1 MKKFILLLALV
12 TPLLLIAQ
20 NKKNEKVRFEVR
32 GNCEMCKSRI
42 EKAALTV
49 KGIKMASWDIPSN
62 IISII
67 RDPRKSSLNDVQKAI
82 ALAGHDT
89 PLSKAPDSIYNDLP
103 MCCLYERAI
112 E

>member
-1 MKKFILLLALV
+1 MKKFILLIVLV
-12 TPLLLIAQ
+12 TPLLLCAQ
-20 NKKNEKVRFEVR
+20 SKKIEKVNFEVK
-32 GNCEMCKSRI
+32 GNCEMCKKRI

-49 KGIKMASWDIPSN
+49 RGIKMASWDIPSN
-62 IISII
+62 IISILH
-67 RDPRKSSLNDVQKAI
+67 DPRKASLNDVQKAI

-89 PLSKAPDSIYNDLP
+89 PLSKAPDSIYKDLP

>member
-1 MKKFILLLALV
+1 MKKFILLWALV
-12 TPLLLIAQ
+12 TPLVLSAQ
-20 NKKNEKVRFEVR
+20 EIKSEKVRFEVS
-32 GNCEMCKSRI
+32 GNCEMCKKRI

-49 KGIKMASWDIPSN
+49 KGIKSASWDIPSN

-82 ALAGHDT
+82 SLAGHDT
-89 PLSKAPDSIYNDLP
+89 PLSKAPDTVYNDLP
-103 MCCLYERAI
+103 MCCLYERVI

>member
-20 NKKNEKVRFEVR
+20 SKKNEKVRFEVR

-42 EKAALTV
+42 EKATLTV

-82 ALAGHDT
+82 ALAVENRCLFLLAINKILDVST
-89 PLSKAPDSIYNDLP
+89 SINF
-103 MCCLYERAI
+103 
-112 E
+112 